1 MLAAVGDILLDDH
14 ANNYYLLTTL
24 DEEMKGNEKLVQ
36 KLARQGQIVSQIH
49 QLARPMNRPPRDL
62 VHRFFDRFD
71 SGDAQSAFQ
80 EGVDHFLK
88 QIKKRA
94 VDKKRE
100 EAEAAAAEEEEE
112 EQMEAKPLVEAM
124 YECFKSGDV
133 EALKK
138 LASEMDPAQFENHFK
153 NCI

>member
-1 MLAAVGDILLDDH
+1 MDDYTNSYFLLG
-14 ANNYYLLTTL
+14 AL
-24 DEEMKGNEKLVQ
+24 DAEMKGDKALVK

-49 QLARPMNRPPRDL
+49 QLAKPMNRPPRDL

-71 SGDAQSAFQ
+71 TGEARGAFQ

-94 VDKKRE
+94 VDKRKEMEKEMAEE
-100 EAEAAAAEEEEE
+100 EAEEE

-124 YECFKSGDV
+124 YEM
-133 EALKK
+133 
-138 LASEMDPAQFENHFK
+138 SEEE
-153 NCI
+153 